1 MKTFFLY
8 LEQMYGKDFG
18 IPNIK
23 QYLTVCSIKKNLQGF
38 GIVDFLPYI
47 CNIERHPQTH
57 SFTHSSTQSSVFRT

>member
-23 QYLTVCSIKKNLQGF
+23 QYLTVCSIPSLSLLL
-38 GIVDFLPYI
+38 LPPLLLPPITPNNNTPYNSPHLLI
-47 CNIERHPQTH
+47 INPSIFHE
-57 SFTHSSTQSSVFRT
+57 V